1 MGTTDLEILRLA
13 ARENRILVSQDFST
27 MPSQFLA
34 FTAIERSRCVLLIRD
49 KLRIGLAVENLVL
62 IRETWESAEGRTR
75 YASCPG
81 STWCY
86 LANGRLLE
94 TRPSVSIPPGGAH
107 DLCSGSGPQ
116 TRNDSLPCI
125 LC

>member
-1 MGTTDLEILRLA
+1 
-13 ARENRILVSQDFST
+13 
-27 MPSQFLA
+27 MPAQFLG

-49 KLRIGLAVENLVL
+49 KLRIGLGVENLVL

-86 LANGRLLE
+86 LANGRSLE

-107 DLCSGSGPQ
+107 DLWSGSDQQ
-116 TRNDSLPCI
+116 TGNDSLACN
-125 LC
+125 L